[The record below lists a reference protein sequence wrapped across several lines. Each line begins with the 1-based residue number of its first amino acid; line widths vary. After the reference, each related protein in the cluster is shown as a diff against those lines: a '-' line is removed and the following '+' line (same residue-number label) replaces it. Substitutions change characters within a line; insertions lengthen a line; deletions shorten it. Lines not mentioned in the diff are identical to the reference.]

1 LPFSPSKSRL
11 PTACYAEYD
20 WRSRA
25 IKYHRAQI
33 RPFLGFREATL
44 RDAEA
49 LTTYLSEHVV
59 PQAWTDEQV
68 KAAVYQRLRALAI
81 EPPTSERL
89 DRIIASAAHTF
100 EEHFCAATLEQLPAA
115 TLTQMD
121 ALLSQAAED
130 DEAEDPERSPFQQ
143 LKIDPGRVGIDN
155 VFAEIAKLKQ
165 LRQVGVPPE
174 LFGTVAPR
182 LLQQHR
188 QRAAVENIYEIRHHP
203 APLRYALIAAY
214 CWLRAQE
221 ITDSLVEL
229 LLQVV
234 HRIGATAER
243 RVERE
248 LIGELET
255 GGR

>member
-1 LPFSPSKSRL
+1 
-11 PTACYAEYD
+11 
-20 WRSRA
+20 
-25 IKYHRAQI
+25 
-33 RPFLGFREATL
+33 
-44 RDAEA
+44 
-49 LTTYLSEHVV
+49 
-59 PQAWTDEQV
+59 
-68 KAAVYQRLRALAI
+68 
-81 EPPTSERL
+81 
-89 DRIIASAAHTF
+89 
-100 EEHFCAATLEQLPAA
+100 
-115 TLTQMD
+115 
-121 ALLSQAAED
+121 
-130 DEAEDPERSPFQQ
+130 
-143 LKIDPGRVGIDN
+143 VGIDN